1 MDVLRSC
8 GNDAAILT
16 GISLATAFGLL
27 VAMMLII
34 VAVRLVS
41 TRLPSPPGD
50 DTETRNRA
58 AAAVTAVT
66 ALLADPNRARSRERA
81 SADGD
86 E

>member
-1 MDVLRSC
+1 
-8 GNDAAILT
+8 
-16 GISLATAFGLL
+16 
-27 VAMMLII
+27 MMLII

-41 TRLPSPPGD
+41 TRLPSPSSPSGD

-66 ALLADPNRARSRERA
+66 TLLADPNRARGRERA

>member
-1 MDVLRSC
+1 
-8 GNDAAILT
+8 
-16 GISLATAFGLL
+16 
-27 VAMMLII
+27 MMLII

-66 ALLADPNRARSRERA
+66 TLLADPNRARGRERA

>member
-1 MDVLRSC
+1 
-8 GNDAAILT
+8 
-16 GISLATAFGLL
+16 
-27 VAMMLII
+27 MMLII

-41 TRLPSPPGD
+41 TRLPSPSDD

-66 ALLADPNRARSRERA
+66 ALLADPNRARDRGRA
-81 SADGD
+81 TPDGD